1 MFIRTS
7 CTMKYISFQKQA
19 NKISKLTPKNISY
32 NLFCTVIFS
41 FCYVFVFM
49 KFFSQV
55 SLSLQ
60 FYLKSSIFIR
70 EMKCLFIHTS
80 LSINLVE
87 LKTLETVGESI
98 LYRHQHTLSP
108 PFRLIIHTSHE
119 TLNLCLFNFL
129 ADLTLKI
136 DFKYPLN

>member
-108 PFRLIIHTSHE
+108 PFQTIDTSNDDH
-119 TLNLCLFNFL
+119 LKSSASNFL
-129 ADLTLKI
+129 TDSTFKI
-136 DFKYPLN
+136 KFNTQ

>member
-108 PFRLIIHTSHE
+108 LFHTIDTGKYGHLKSSAS
-119 TLNLCLFNFL
+119 NFL
-129 ADLTLKI
+129 TDSTFKI
-136 DFKYPLN
+136 KFNTR